1 MSLLI
6 TMILITAGIVLVYM
20 VIHFSLNPEEWEK
33 VKADAELEAQRRQRR
48 KKVPRRITEADVCG
62 PPWHKNRMRRKLRE
76 QQENDKLDRYFRK
89 FE

>member
-1 MSLLI
+1 M
-6 TMILITAGIVLVYM
+6 TLITAGIVLVYM
-20 VIHFSLNPEEWEK
+20 VIHFSLNPKEWEK
-33 VKADAELEAQRRQRR
+33 VNRDAELEMQRRQRR
-48 KKVPRRITEADVCG
+48 KKVPRRITKEDVCG